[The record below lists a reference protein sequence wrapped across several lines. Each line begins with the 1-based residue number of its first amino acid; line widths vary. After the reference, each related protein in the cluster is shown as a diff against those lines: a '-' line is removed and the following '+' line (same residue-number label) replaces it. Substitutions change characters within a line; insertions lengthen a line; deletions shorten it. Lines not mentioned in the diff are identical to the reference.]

1 MVEAF
6 AVVCCLLCVA
16 RFSSHF
22 INNRLAIITPPRDDD
37 GSSTSSGRRL
47 SSARELLLAPAY
59 YDDDENGIK
68 LGAAIGVVHHTI
80 TQRLDSFRSL
90 LNPYVKLFPLLK
102 LYDLGDGFRG
112 IREGAACAMYTC
124 RS

>member
-1 MVEAF
+1 MLER
-6 AVVCCLLCVA
+6 CLGN
-16 RFSSHF
+16 FE
-22 INNRLAIITPPRDDD
+22 TP
-37 GSSTSSGRRL
+37 
-47 SSARELLLAPAY
+47 PAY